1 MEMKDEEESEIPPPK
16 LNDQGEILTTQSQY
30 FFWKLLINTK
40 YTFVYIIHFYRSV
53 YCEILENRGIQALHK
68 NCTLI

>member
-1 MEMKDEEESEIPPPK
+1 MIKVKYWPPNP
-16 LNDQGEILTTQSQY
+16 NI

-53 YCEILENRGIQALHK
+53 YCEILENRGIQALHE
-68 NCTLI
+68 TYEILIPQVF